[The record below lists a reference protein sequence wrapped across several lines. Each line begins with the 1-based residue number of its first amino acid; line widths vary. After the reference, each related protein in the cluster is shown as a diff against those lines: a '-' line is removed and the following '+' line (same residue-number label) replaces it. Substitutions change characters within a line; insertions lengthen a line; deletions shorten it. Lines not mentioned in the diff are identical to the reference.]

1 LRNRRWAA
9 DFAEK
14 QDFYLKVAAL
24 VGHMQHISD
33 ADLARSLGGLSV
45 A

>member
-1 LRNRRWAA
+1 LRNRNWAA

-14 QDFYLKVAAL
+14 QDLYLKVAAL
-24 VGHMQHISD
+24 VGHLQHVSD
-33 ADLARSLGGLSV
+33 VDLAGGFSGLPV